1 MGNSSRAWIARHL
14 SIAGLLRPPVR
25 SAVTTCPS
33 AASIADVAGAVFD
46 GLSGRSGGEWQRLGP
61 PCWPDLLFANGEIVE
76 DGTHDELL
84 AQGRFYAD
92 MWESQA
98 EWYRREGAS

>member
-1 MGNSSRAWIARHL
+1 MVFQDVRAANGSGSARL
-14 SIAGLLRPPVR
+14 AGR
-25 SAVTTCPS
+25 
-33 AASIADVAGAVFD
+33 VFV
-46 GLSGRSGGEWQRLGP
+46 
-61 PCWPDLLFANGEIVE
+61 FANGEIVE